1 MTGRSGLNAA
11 LGFVA
16 EAVYGTYVAPTRWL
30 EFNSEGLVF
39 NREKIVSAGIR
50 RGSYVQ
56 RAARWAV
63 NKKGGG
69 GPATFE
75 VATKGFGLLFKHGMG
90 TVAITTPGGGV
101 NTRLHTHTLGDL
113 DDLSLTTQK
122 ILPDVG
128 GTDRAFSFLGCV
140 ITGWE
145 MSVDVDGLVTFSPTF
160 DAQDMTTAQAAA
172 TPSFP
177 AGDEL
182 FSYQQVAIT
191 VDGVSATP
199 TAASF
204 SVSHAL
210 KTDRYFVQASP
221 LKKRPVRNANMELG
235 GSVSFE
241 FESMTQVNHFLNA
254 APGAEIPVAMTA
266 TGAVIEGA
274 LRYQLGVTA
283 AKVVFDGEVPVVAG
297 PDVITLTAPFTVVD
311 NDVAEPL
318 TVTYQTTDLAS

>member
-1 MTGRSGLNAA
+1 MGNRSGLGSA
-11 LGFVA
+11 LGFKA
-16 EAVYGTYVAPTRWL
+16 ETTYGTYVVPDRWL
-30 EFNSEGLVF
+30 EFNSEGLVY
-39 NREKIVSAGIR
+39 NREKIVSSGIR

-63 NKKGGG
+63 NRKGGG
-69 GPATFE
+69 GPVTLEF
-75 VATKGFGLLFKHGMG
+75 ATKGFGLLLKHGMG
-90 TVAITTPGGGV
+90 VVAITTPGGGV

-113 DDLSLTTQK
+113 DDLSLTIQK

-140 ITGWE
+140 IIGWE
-145 MSVDVDGLVTFSPTF
+145 LSVDADGLVTFSPTF

-177 AGDEL
+177 SGDEL
-182 FSYQQVAIT
+182 FSYQQVAVT
-191 VDGVSATP
+191 VDGVAATP

-204 SVSHAL
+204 SVSHAM

-221 LKKRPVRNANMELG
+221 LKKRPVRNSNMELG
-235 GSVSFE
+235 GSVTFE

-266 TGAVIEGA
+266 TGDVIEGA
-274 LRYQLGVTA
+274 LSYQLGVTA

-318 TVTYQTTDLAS
+318 VVSYQTTDTAS